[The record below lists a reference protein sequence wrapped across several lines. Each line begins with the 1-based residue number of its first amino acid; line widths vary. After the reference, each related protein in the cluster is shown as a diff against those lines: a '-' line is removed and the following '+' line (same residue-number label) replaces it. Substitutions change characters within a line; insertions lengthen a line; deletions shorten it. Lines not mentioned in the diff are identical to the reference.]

1 MTSLG
6 KAANDAV
13 KMNFDDDDRTDDG
26 ESAHDNEDDD
36 DVQDLN
42 APEEMV
48 DNDDGANV
56 APQDLVSMIASI
68 STWRR
73 NFAPS
78 D

>member
-1 MTSLG
+1 MTSLRKG
-6 KAANDAV
+6 AIDAV
-13 KMNFDDDDRTDDG
+13 KMSFDDDDGDDG

-36 DVQDLN
+36 DVQ
-42 APEEMV
+42 EHIMV